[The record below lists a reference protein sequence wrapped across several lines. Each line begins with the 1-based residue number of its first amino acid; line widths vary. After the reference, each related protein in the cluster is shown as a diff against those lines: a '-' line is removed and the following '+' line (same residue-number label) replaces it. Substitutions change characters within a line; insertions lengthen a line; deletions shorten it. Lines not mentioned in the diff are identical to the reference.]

1 MILLEIRPWDS
12 TSSSIFTVKY
22 DKNALRIRCQ
32 TFYTIYTL
40 ILRLHFMSGV
50 GTLPICRHGMRVIK
64 PEPESRSSSVTG
76 SVRHSTLVQ
85 KKRGNISIMKSMKL
99 MFCTF
104 LVISC
109 QIFSSFP
116 LPTNVLRNPC
126 AESHLKN
133 KVFLIYKLD
142 SHLCQAQ

>member
-1 MILLEIRPWDS
+1 
-12 TSSSIFTVKY
+12 
-22 DKNALRIRCQ
+22 
-32 TFYTIYTL
+32 
-40 ILRLHFMSGV
+40 MSGV

-64 PEPESRSSSVTG
+64 PEPESGSSSVTG

-133 KVFLIYKLD
+133 KVFFIYNVCFQYVIFYHNITRQLLSLQK
-142 SHLCQAQ
+142 AQGKNLKVSTLNHTCVLKE